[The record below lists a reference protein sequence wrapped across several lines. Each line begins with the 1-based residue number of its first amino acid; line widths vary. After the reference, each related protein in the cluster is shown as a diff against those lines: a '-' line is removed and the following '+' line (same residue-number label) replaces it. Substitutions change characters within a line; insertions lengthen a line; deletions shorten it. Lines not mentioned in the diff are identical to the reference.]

1 MVLLSRRCAAVREA
15 SLQRDVRYVGHW
27 INHISNRAWI
37 ASLRNAHEGADEAI
51 VSQPQTEYHEA
62 SLGTIRPSMGPS
74 DITPLHREVFVLDSR
89 RNLFVTSTS
98 IFISVALAIVTIAG
112 CLSGAVSAVKPLTLR
127 TSAWCPSLRRV
138 HEGRD
143 DTTCLAMWGVNKWR
157 KWKWLCRVVRQCVP
171 QSPSRVSAFAVRF
184 FLFAVQSFAAADPPS

>member
-1 MVLLSRRCAAVREA
+1 MCHPVC
-15 SLQRDVRYVGHW
+15 
-27 INHISNRAWI
+27 
-37 ASLRNAHEGADEAI
+37 
-51 VSQPQTEYHEA
+51 EA

-171 QSPSRVSAFAVRF
+171 QSPSRVSAFAVRLAKLLEF
-184 FLFAVQSFAAADPPS
+184 VSCAAIPSPGKSSSKKLFVERLHMSVP